1 MSLAQGVVG
10 LERRIRPRL
19 RSAVSLQAAAWK
31 VDGDGEQPLRP
42 AIRSSRPSM
51 LTIVFLAER
60 VCGETSPVVSAN
72 ILHIQRRVLVALADR
87 LTSRRMADSRSPLPL
102 HRSPALT
109 PHPPP

>member
-87 LTSRRMADSRSPLPL
+87 LTSRRMADRRSRGRLE
-102 HRSPALT
+102 RVRGMADD
-109 PHPPP
+109 PPT